1 MVQKFLE
8 YLIQFPIK
16 SSKYFNN
23 AACNAKSP
31 KNIFSEVCHLDIENR
46 GIRLVFEKKKNV
58 VFIIFN
64 SLKDGYC
71 LNNELFK
78 NMNEK
83 MSCIIILEQGT
94 ESSSKHDGVE
104 WPLGVFIIFYFK
116 Y

>member
-1 MVQKFLE
+1 MQNLQRIFLAKFVILTLKTE
-8 YLIQFPIK
+8 
-16 SSKYFNN
+16 
-23 AACNAKSP
+23 A
-31 KNIFSEVCHLDIENR
+31 LDWCLKR
-46 GIRLVFEKKKNV
+46 KNV

-71 LNNELFK
+71 LNNELFI

>member
-1 MVQKFLE
+1 MEKSFFFMVQKFLE

-16 SSKYFNN
+16 SSKYFYN

-71 LNNELFK
+71 LNNELFI

-83 MSCIIILEQGT
+83 MGCIIILEQGT
-94 ESSSKHDGVE
+94 ESSSKHDH
-104 WPLGVFIIFYFK
+104 
-116 Y
+116 